1 MPTLTSGLEDSGIPS
16 LTVAEAQASG
26 AGASPERRQ
35 EFESIL
41 PHALPRFR
49 RIAMRWLRNSEDAE
63 DAVQDAMFSAFRH
76 IGSFDGRSRMMTW
89 LTAILIN
96 AIRMQIRRRPRARV
110 QSLDQNPE
118 ADQRALSEFLADP
131 KPTPEQTLERRELY
145 GLLYTLTGG
154 LPRSQQA
161 ALRLR
166 LRDDFSIREAART
179 LGVPEGTLKAQLA
192 RGRAALTEKFHSAT
206 GTTRAAASGSG
217 SRVRRKR
224 PPFRPQGHRDQ
235 GLTQLPI
242 QIFSEQGFSQQEG
255 CEVRVDA

>member
-1 MPTLTSGLEDSGIPS
+1 MLTSTSGIEDSGIPLLAVAGS
-16 LTVAEAQASG
+16 LAPADS
-26 AGASPERRQ
+26 ASPERRQ

-63 DAVQDAMFSAFRH
+63 DAVQDAMLSAFRH
-76 IGSFDGRSRMMTW
+76 IGAFDGRSRMMTW

-110 QSLDQNPE
+110 LPLDQNPE
-118 ADQRALSEFLADP
+118 SGQWTLSDILPDP
-131 KPTPEQTLERRELY
+131 KPSPEQILERRELY
-145 GLLYTLTGG
+145 GLLYTLAGG
-154 LPRSQQA
+154 LPQSQQA

-166 LRDDFSIREAART
+166 LRDDFSIRDAART
-179 LGVPEGTLKAQLA
+179 LDVPEGTLKAQLA
-192 RGRAALTEKFHSAT
+192 RGRAALTKKFHKAT
-206 GTTRAAASGSG
+206 GITRGTASGPT

-235 GLTQLPI
+235 GLTPLPV
-242 QIFSEQGFSQQEG
+242 QIFSEQVLSRQEG